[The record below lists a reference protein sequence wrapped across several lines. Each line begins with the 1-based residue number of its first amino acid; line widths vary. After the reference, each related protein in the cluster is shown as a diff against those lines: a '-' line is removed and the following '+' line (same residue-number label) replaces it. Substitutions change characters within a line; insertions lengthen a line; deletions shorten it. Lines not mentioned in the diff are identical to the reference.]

1 MFLEISQ
8 NSQENTS
15 ARASFLI
22 KLFFNK
28 TGLSSRREKTG
39 PVTSGHVKSS
49 QLSNET
55 PYIYKGF
62 SFTSEQVEYF
72 YF

>member
-1 MFLEISQ
+1 MVLLEISQ

-15 ARASFLI
+15 AKASFLI

-28 TGLSSRREKTG
+28 TVLSSRSEKTG
-39 PVTSGHVKSS
+39 PFTSGYVKSS
-49 QLSNET
+49 QMSNET

-62 SFTSEQVEYF
+62 SFMSEQV
-72 YF
+72 